1 MASTPAMR
9 TALEPLRALR
19 YNPEFVELGEVVAPP
34 YDVISPADRD
44 AYIRK
49 SAHSIV
55 RLLLPEAPSQAARLL
70 QEWRREGALLRD
82 TQSSI
87 WWHTQTYVAPDGEE
101 GVRSGFL
108 AAIRLAAYDEGRIRA
123 HERTHTKTREGRL
136 ELMRAVHANLSPVFG
151 LYDDPDGAPREALAA
166 HITGPPEMETTDAD
180 ATVHRFWQV
189 TDEAAITAVQEAM
202 ADRTIVIADGHHRYE
217 TARTYA
223 EEVGGEGDHSYVLMY
238 LVSLLDPGLEIFA
251 THRLVKGV
259 DAAGRERLEQMLERN
274 FRARRVE
281 PAELAPPPVANGSLP
296 VYGFIDRENGRA
308 LRLELA
314 SADPAE
320 RALAS
325 HEATYRQLDTAV
337 LEKLVLEQALGMSE
351 DDISHQ
357 RGLGYTQSTEEA
369 LSLVESGEY
378 ELAFLLRP
386 TPVEQVKAIAEA
398 GETMPPKSTYFYPKV
413 PSGLIFNP
421 LD

>member
-1 MASTPAMR
+1 MADVQ
-9 TALEPLRALR
+9 PLRALHYDVGKAGAALDR
-19 YNPEFVELGEVVAPP
+19 LISPP
-34 YDVISPADRD
+34 YDVIDARKRAELVARSPHNAVAID
-44 AYIRK
+44 
-49 SAHSIV
+49 
-55 RLLLPEAPSQAARLL
+55 LPEGPDRYRKAGELLEEWKRGGVLARDPEPAIWALTQA
-70 QEWRREGALLRD
+70 
-82 TQSSI
+82 
-87 WWHTQTYVAPDGEE
+87 YVGPDGAER
-101 GVRSGFL
+101 VRSGFF
-108 AAIRLAAYDEGRIRA
+108 ARVRLTDYGPGRVRP
-123 HERTHTKTREGRL
+123 HERTHPAAKQDRL
-136 ELMRAVHANLSPVFG
+136 MLMRATRANLSPIFA
-151 LYDDPDGAPREALAA
+151 LYADADQRAWSALASTSDPPWGEA
-166 HITGPPEMETTDAD
+166 EDDDGTRHRLWRITDQAAIE
-180 ATVHRFWQV
+180 TVH
-189 TDEAAITAVQEAM
+189 ESLANSELL
-202 ADRTIVIADGHHRYE
+202 IADGHHRYE

-281 PAELAPPPVANGSLP
+281 PAELAPPPVGNGSLP